1 MQNGNFDEEIFDFNK
16 AQPDLPEI
24 DQLRK
29 DELYDLKPEGSGQIR
44 IMLQWIYSKVK
55 LLNDILLALR
65 YQIHSDRHFK
75 AVKEEM
81 LEDMQKP
88 FGGFLKASLA
98 NQALAGGD
106 LQLVDAFT
114 RFGTVSEREKEV
126 AKDVE
131 TYLKKR
137 GLRVPKWAKATFVM
151 TLIFL
156 VITLLVNFYKADF
169 LNLTVCTVAI
179 YLLSN
184 AKDVQPR
191 QFRYLVAGTILS
203 LVYDVLWLLLRSG
216 ELAGDD
222 EEDGGM
228 EASIRKF
235 SLVMTLI
242 SLVFKVIM
250 TFVYWMASMRFEDII
265 DERAALL

>member
-137 GLRVPKWAKATFVM
+137 GL
-151 TLIFL
+151 L
-156 VITLLVNFYKADF
+156 
-169 LNLTVCTVAI
+169 
-179 YLLSN
+179 
-184 AKDVQPR
+184 
-191 QFRYLVAGTILS
+191 
-203 LVYDVLWLLLRSG
+203 
-216 ELAGDD
+216 
-222 EEDGGM
+222 
-228 EASIRKF
+228 
-235 SLVMTLI
+235 
-242 SLVFKVIM
+242 
-250 TFVYWMASMRFEDII
+250 
-265 DERAALL
+265 